1 MQFRLSAAFQNKL
14 VTMAIQIKNIE
25 QLKLM
30 RRAGLL
36 VGQTLE
42 LLRESIKPGMTTD
55 ALDAIA
61 AANIKRGGGTSN
73 FLGYHGFPATIC
85 VSVNEEIVHGIPG
98 SRIINDGDVVSID
111 CGAIIEGWHGDAAI
125 SIGVGSVNPEDQ
137 KLMDVCKES
146 MWRGIAAG
154 KNGAKLSDI
163 GYAIEQYINSQGTYG
178 ILQEYGGHGI
188 GTEMHQEPHVLNFGR
203 AGQGPE
209 IVAGLALAIEPM
221 ITRGSARTKVL
232 EDDWTVVST
241 DSSRGAHFEHSYVIC
256 PDGKPFVLTAIDGGK
271 SDLEHRD
278 IEISSLLS

>member
-1 MQFRLSAAFQNKL
+1 
-14 VTMAIQIKNIE
+14 MAIQIKNIE

-137 KLMDVCKES
+137 KLMDVCEES

-232 EDDWTVVST
+232 KDDWTVIST

-256 PDGKPFVLTAIDGGK
+256 PDGKPFVLTAIDGGQ
-271 SDLEHRD
+271 SDLEHLG
-278 IEISSLLS
+278 IEISSLLM